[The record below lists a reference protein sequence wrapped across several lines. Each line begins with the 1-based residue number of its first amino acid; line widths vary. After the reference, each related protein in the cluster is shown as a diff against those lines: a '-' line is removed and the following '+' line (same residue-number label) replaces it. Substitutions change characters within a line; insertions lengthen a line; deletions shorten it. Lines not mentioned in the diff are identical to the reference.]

1 MNNWCASKMMNFIVP
16 LLLLSILVAPASSQS
31 QVDYDFVRTYAQE
44 HNFSGTIR
52 IQKDELEQF
61 YESYG
66 FANLQF
72 SIRNTPKTR
81 YKIASIT
88 KLFTSVLIMQ
98 LKEQDKID
106 LNATINQYLS
116 DYGGQGADK
125 ITIRQL
131 LNHTSGLPYVGPSS
145 KEDALENGIQ
155 ELQLP
160 HSVDKLISEYYS
172 RDLVNEP
179 GSTFSYSN
187 GEYLILGRI
196 IERIYQKSFADVLS
210 EQILKPLDMQDSGL
224 LFQYQVIE
232 NLADSYFTMNDSIGL
247 VNDLPVYI
255 ENWYSAGAMFSTC
268 ADLQKFSRALYSGKL
283 LTQESMDQLLMPGL
297 DQYGFGLWVYDQ
309 EVNDR
314 PYKVYKRPG
323 EIMGSNAQFVYLP
336 ELDISIIMLANTDAA
351 DLDDFVYQI
360 VDRIGN

>member
-1 MNNWCASKMMNFIVP
+1 MINFQYQ
-16 LLLLSILVAPASSQS
+16 LLLLTILIAPLSGQS
-31 QVDYDFVRTYAQE
+31 QVNHDFVKTYALE
-44 HNFSGTIR
+44 HKFSGTIH
-52 IQKDELEQF
+52 IQKGEVVQF
-61 YESYG
+61 FKSYG

-72 SIRNTPKTR
+72 RVPNTTETR

-88 KLFTSVLIMQ
+88 KLFTSVLIMR
-98 LKEQDKID
+98 LYEQGKLDLDGTID
-106 LNATINQYLS
+106 QYLP
-116 DYGGQGADK
+116 DYGGQGAGK
-125 ITIRQL
+125 VTIRHL
-131 LNHTSGLPYVGPSS
+131 LNHTSGLPYMGPTS
-145 KEDALENGIQ
+145 KEDALENGIP

-179 GSTFSYSN
+179 GSSFSYSN

-196 IERIYQKSFADVLS
+196 IERIYQKSFAEVLS
-210 EQILKPLDMQDSGL
+210 QQILEPLDMQDSGL
-224 LFQYQVIE
+224 LFQYQVIG

-268 ADLQKFSRALYSGKL
+268 TDLQKFSRALYSGKL
-283 LTQESMDQLLMPGL
+283 LTQESIDQLLKPGL
-297 DQYGFGLWVYDQ
+297 DQYGFGIWVYQQ
-309 EVNDR
+309 EVKDR
-314 PYKVYKRPG
+314 QYKVYKRPG

-336 ELDISIIMLANTDAA
+336 EQDISIIMLANTDYA

-360 VDRIGN
+360 INRLGS

>member
-1 MNNWCASKMMNFIVP
+1 MIKFKYKFLLVSMLVVP
-16 LLLLSILVAPASSQS
+16 LSGKS
-31 QVDYDFVRTYAQE
+31 QVNYDMVKTYALE
-44 HNFSGTIR
+44 HKFSGTIH
-52 IQKDELEQF
+52 IQRGQEVQIN
-61 YESYG
+61 ESYG

-72 SIRNTPKTR
+72 RIPNTPETR

-98 LKEQDKID
+98 LIEQGKLDLDGTID
-106 LNATINQYLS
+106 QYLP
-116 DYGGQGADK
+116 DYHGQGAGK
-125 ITIRQL
+125 ITVRHL

-145 KEDALENGIQ
+145 KEDALVNGIP

-179 GSTFSYSN
+179 GTTFSYSN

-196 IERIYQKSFADVLS
+196 IERIYQKSYAQVLS
-210 EQILKPLDMQDSGL
+210 HQILKPLEMKDSGL
-224 LFQYQVIE
+224 LFQYQVID

-268 ADLQKFSRALYSGKL
+268 SDLQKFSRALYSGKL
-283 LTQESMDQLLMPGL
+283 LNQESMDAMLKPGL
-297 DQYGFGLWVYDQ
+297 DQYGFGLWIYQQ
-309 EVNDR
+309 EINKHQYR
-314 PYKVYKRPG
+314 VYKRPG
-323 EIMGSNAQFVYLP
+323 DIMGSKAQLVYLP
-336 ELDISIIMLANTDAA
+336 EQDLSIIMLANTDSV

-360 VDRIGN
+360 INQLGS

>member
-1 MNNWCASKMMNFIVP
+1 MMNFLCP
-16 LLLLSILVAPASSQS
+16 LLLLTILAAPISGQP
-31 QVDYDFVRTYAQE
+31 QVNYDFIKTYALE
-44 HNFSGTIR
+44 HHFSGTIH
-52 IQKDELEQF
+52 IQKGEAVQF
-61 YESYG
+61 HESYG

-72 SIRNTPKTR
+72 RVPNTPEIR

-98 LKEQDKID
+98 LNEQGKID
-106 LNATINQYLS
+106 LNSSIKNYLP
-116 DYGGQGADK
+116 DYGGQGAEK
-125 ITIRQL
+125 ITIRHL

-145 KEDALENGIQ
+145 KEDALENGIP

-179 GSTFSYSN
+179 GSSFSYSN

-196 IERIYQKSFADVLS
+196 IERIYQKSFAEVLS
-210 EQILKPLDMQDSGL
+210 QQILEPMDMQDSGL
-224 LFQYQVIE
+224 LFQYQVID
-232 NLADSYFTMNDSIGL
+232 NLADSYFTMNDSSGL

-283 LTQESMDQLLMPGL
+283 LKQESMEQLLVPGL
-297 DQYGFGLWVYDQ
+297 DQYGFGIWVYDQ
-309 EVNDR
+309 EVKNR
-314 PYKVYKRPG
+314 QYKVYKRPG
-323 EIMGSNAQFVYLP
+323 DIMGSRTQFVYLP
-336 ELDISIIMLANTDAA
+336 ELDLSIIMLANPDAA

-360 VDRIGN
+360 VNRLDN